1 LISIYVVIFTRA
13 EELLN
18 EVVSLNSVAEVVV
31 AELENRV
38 GDFVASETSHLTLQN
53 LNKHLKKNQFRSN
66 KNIGLL

>member
-1 LISIYVVIFTRA
+1 
-13 EELLN
+13 
-18 EVVSLNSVAEVVV
+18 VVSLNSVAEVVV

-53 LNKHLKKNQFRSN
+53 LNKHLKKNQVRSD